1 MIAEDVDKFYKKV
14 VKDLIKNLKKNAY
27 INGEL

>member
-27 INGEL
+27 ISGEL